1 MTNIRELLAT
11 NIKTFRKEMGLTQS
25 KLAEQVSTATH
36 YIAMIEGGKSFPS
49 PEMIERI
56 ANVLGKDTVDLFS
69 LTPIQ
74 HDWRETILS
83 DIGKLINMR
92 IDDQKQK
99 KT

>member
-1 MTNIRELLAT
+1 MTNIRELLAA
-11 NIKTFRKEMGLTQS
+11 NIKTFRKELGLTQS

-56 ANVLGKDTVDLFS
+56 ATVLGKDTVDLFS

-74 HDWRETILS
+74 HDWREKILS
-83 DIGKLINMR
+83 DIEILINKR
-92 IDDQKQK
+92 LADHK
-99 KT
+99 K